1 MKSLVKRQG
10 GSVRRVARS
19 RKALRL
25 VENTQMD
32 LFLPTLRIA
41 SPIVTGDGYMTLDA
55 LLAAIL

>member
-10 GSVRRVARS
+10 GSVRRVVRS
-19 RKALRL
+19 GKALRL
-25 VENTQMD
+25 VDNSKINR
-32 LFLPTLRIA
+32 FLPTLKIA